1 VGKEPRTPTPWR
13 LSLRDKHTRYSTLQ
27 STGYTGF
34 VGRFAAVPTE
44 GSPRRLRFT
53 VDLGTIYPRARTEK
67 EVQDAIKNKKETP
80 SNARRNKHY
89 PFREVHG
96 KDTAIAVEWLTES
109 MGQNKHGDSAA
120 GYRDRACILRFDKLT
135 GRLHIH
141 YPHEQWLATPIVAS
155 ELPELVAAGA
165 DAGVATCA
173 LGP

>member
-1 VGKEPRTPTPWR
+1 VGKEPPTPTPWR
-13 LSLRDKHTRYSTLQ
+13 LTLRDKQTRYSTLQ

-34 VGRFAAVPTE
+34 VGCFAAVPTE

-53 VDLGTIYPRARTEK
+53 VDLGNIYSRARTAK
-67 EVQDAIKNKKETP
+67 EVQDAIENKKETP
-80 SNARRNKHY
+80 QNARRNKHV
-89 PFREVHG
+89 PFRAVPG

-141 YPHEQWLATPIVAS
+141 YPHEQWLATPIVPR